1 MRLSFSSKVG
11 SSSEAGPALLLFPLP
26 KAWPGTCGSSLLE
39 EGSFTSYLCSCLVA
53 AFFVSHFSV
62 CFLT

>member
-11 SSSEAGPALLLFPLP
+11 SSSEAGPALLPFPLP
-26 KAWPGTCGSSLLE
+26 KAWPGTCSSSLLE

-62 CFLT
+62 FPHT